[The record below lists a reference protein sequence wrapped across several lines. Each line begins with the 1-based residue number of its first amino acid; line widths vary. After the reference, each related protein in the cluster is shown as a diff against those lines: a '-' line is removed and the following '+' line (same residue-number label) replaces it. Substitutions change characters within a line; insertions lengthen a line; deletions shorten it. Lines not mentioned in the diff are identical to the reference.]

1 VKNLNDFLDFLK
13 KYAIS
18 IVALMVALVV
28 LFYTLNFL
36 HTRFGGNAVGNV
48 AGKVGALATGQDYTF
63 NG

>member
-1 VKNLNDFLDFLK
+1 MRSFNDFMDFLK

-48 AGKVGALATGQDYTF
+48 AGKVGALATGQDYQF
-63 NG
+63 AG